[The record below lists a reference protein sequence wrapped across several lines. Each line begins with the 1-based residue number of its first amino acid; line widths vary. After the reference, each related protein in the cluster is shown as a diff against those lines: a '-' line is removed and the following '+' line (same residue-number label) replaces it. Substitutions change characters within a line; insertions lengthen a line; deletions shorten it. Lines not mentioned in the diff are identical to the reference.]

1 MAKVWNQRIFSLIEQ
16 KAQEA
21 SRVLAQ
27 ERGPYL
33 DTERA
38 GVMECFSYKTAVAP
52 TASISIFCGGVSP
65 GIEPII
71 TNAYTHK
78 KSSGSF
84 LIKKPK
90 LVVCLE
96 EKGMN
101 TSDI

>member
-1 MAKVWNQRIFSLIEQ
+1 MIFLQ
-16 KAQEA
+16 N
-21 SRVLAQ
+21 SR
-27 ERGPYL
+27 RTYGIYI
-33 DTERA
+33 D
-38 GVMECFSYKTAVAP
+38 F
-52 TASISIFCGGVSP
+52 FCGGVSP